1 MDIAQCG
8 ARVRSVHGVR
18 QMNEYIDSLARVR
31 VAVIGDLMLDCYL
44 HGEVSRIS
52 PEAPVPVMRA
62 HTERPVPGGAANV
75 AANLAALGAHVQL
88 VGLCGRDEARDQLVA
103 CLAAAGH
110 VDCSGIVT
118 TADRRTTKKLRIIGA
133 RQQIVRIDHED
144 TAPWPDELERAC
156 IVAAIRA
163 IDATDV
169 AVLSDYGKGVCS
181 DALLRTA
188 IDHAARVGKRIL
200 VDPKRRDL
208 AVYSGASILTP
219 NRKELSDATGL
230 PCETDDEAALAVAH
244 AQDVCDADVLLTRS
258 EKGMSYFPRGGAP
271 IHMPTVAQDVF
282 DVSGAGDTVIAVL
295 AAAVGANVPLLE
307 GMRLANHAAGIVV
320 SKVGTATVTRA
331 ELSES
336 IVADAPAMKEDG
348 ARVDLDDATVLR
360 WRWARERLV
369 VGFTNGC
376 FDLLHPGHVALL
388 RQAARTCD
396 RLIVALNSD
405 ASVRRLKGPLRPVQD
420 ESARA
425 AIIGA
430 MKGVSAVLVF
440 DEDTPRRLIEALQP
454 DVLIKG
460 GDYTRDHVVGAEIV
474 EARGGR
480 VVLVDLVT
488 GHSTSNLVR
497 TASSRA
503 SAAVAPHL
511 VPSSRPADLREPSPA
526 RGG

>member
-1 MDIAQCG
+1 
-8 ARVRSVHGVR
+8 
-18 QMNEYIDSLARVR
+18 MNEYIDSLANVR

-44 HGEVSRIS
+44 HGEVNRIS

-62 HTERPVPGGAANV
+62 LSERPVPGGAANV
-75 AANLAALGAHVQL
+75 AANLAALDVHVHL
-88 VGLCGRDEARDQLVA
+88 VGLCGQDAAREQLLG
-103 CLAAAGH
+103 CLAEAGGGQ
-110 VDCSGIVT
+110 VDCSGIVSA
-118 TADRRTTKKLRIIGA
+118 ADRRTTKKLRIIGQ

-144 TAPWPDELERAC
+144 SAPWPVELERAC
-156 IVAAIRA
+156 IAAAITA
-163 IDATDV
+163 IDAADV

-181 DALLRTA
+181 DALLSAAIHHAQRT
-188 IDHAARVGKRIL
+188 GKRIL

-208 AVYSGASILTP
+208 SIYSGASILTP

-230 PCETDDEAALAVAH
+230 PCETDDEAAIAVAQ
-244 AQDVCDADVLLTRS
+244 AQATCDADVLLTRS
-258 EKGMSYFPRGGAP
+258 EKGMSYFPRGGVP

-295 AAAVGANVPLLE
+295 AAAMGANVPLLE
-307 GMRLANHAAGIVV
+307 AMRLANHAAGIVV

-331 ELSES
+331 ELAGSL
-336 IVADAPAMKEDG
+336 VADAPATEEEGGRIELAK
-348 ARVDLDDATVLR
+348 ATALR
-360 WRWARERLV
+360 RRWARERLV

-376 FDLLHPGHVALL
+376 FDLLHPGHVALV
-388 RQAARTCD
+388 RQAARSCD
-396 RLIVALNSD
+396 RLIVAINSD

-430 MKGVSAVLVF
+430 MKGVSVVLVF

-460 GDYTRDHVVGAEIV
+460 GDYTRDRVVGAEIV

-480 VVLVDLVT
+480 VVLVDVVT

-497 TASSRA
+497 AASTRA
-503 SAAVAPHL
+503 SAVPPL
-511 VPSSRPADLREPSPA
+511 VSGARPADLREPSPA
-526 RGG
+526 QGG

>member
-1 MDIAQCG
+1 MK
-8 ARVRSVHGVR
+8 
-18 QMNEYIDSLARVR
+18 EYIDSLARVR

-62 HTERPVPGGAANV
+62 LSERPVAGGAANV
-75 AANLAALGAHVQL
+75 AANLAALDAHVLL
-88 VGLCGRDEARDQLVA
+88 VGLCGQDDAREQLFA
-103 CLAAAGH
+103 CLAAAGQ
-110 VDCSGIVT
+110 VDCSGIVSA
-118 TADRRTTKKLRIIGA
+118 ADRRTTKKLRIIGA

-144 TAPWPDELERAC
+144 TSPWPAELERAC
-156 IVAAIRA
+156 IAAAIEA
-163 IDATDV
+163 IEAADV

-181 DALLRTA
+181 DALLRAA
-188 IDHAARVGKRIL
+188 IEHAARIGKRIL

-208 AVYSGASILTP
+208 SIYSGASILTP
-219 NRKELSDATGL
+219 NRKELSEATGL
-230 PCETDDEAALAVAH
+230 PCETDDDAAIAVAR
-244 AQDVCDADVLLTRS
+244 AQAMCNADVLLTRS
-258 EKGMSYFPRGGAP
+258 EKGMSYFPRGGVP

-307 GMRLANHAAGIVV
+307 GMRMANHAAGIVV

-331 ELSES
+331 ELAES
-336 IVADAPAMKEDG
+336 IIADAPAAVEDG
-348 ARVDLDDATVLR
+348 ALVGLEEATVLR
-360 WRWARERLV
+360 FQWARERFV

-388 RQAARTCD
+388 QQAARTCD

-405 ASVRRLKGPLRPVQD
+405 ASVRRLKGPLRPIQD

-440 DEDTPRRLIEALQP
+440 DEDTPRTLIESLQP

-488 GHSTSNLVR
+488 GHSTSKLVR
-497 TASSRA
+497 AAGSRA
-503 SAAVAPHL
+503 PVAAAPHL
-511 VPSSRPADLREPSPA
+511 IPSSRPADVGEPSPA

>member
-1 MDIAQCG
+1 
-8 ARVRSVHGVR
+8 
-18 QMNEYIDSLARVR
+18 MNEYIDSLAHVH

-44 HGEVSRIS
+44 HGEVNRIS

-62 HTERPVPGGAANV
+62 LSERPVPGGAANV
-75 AANLAALGAHVQL
+75 AANLAALDVHVHL
-88 VGLCGRDEARDQLVA
+88 VGLCGQDEAREQLLG
-103 CLAAAGH
+103 CLAELGQ
-110 VDCSGIVT
+110 VDCSGIVS
-118 TADRRTTKKLRIIGA
+118 APDRHTTKKLRIIGE

-144 TAPWPDELERAC
+144 SAPWTEELERAC
-156 IVAAIRA
+156 IAAAITA
-163 IDATDV
+163 IDASDV

-181 DALLRTA
+181 DALLRAA
-188 IDHAARVGKRIL
+188 IEHAARTGKRVL

-208 AVYSGASILTP
+208 SIYSGASILTP

-230 PCETDDEAALAVAH
+230 PCETDDDAAIAVAQ
-244 AQDVCDADVLLTRS
+244 AQSVCDADVLLTRS
-258 EKGMSYFPRGGAP
+258 EKGMSYFPRRGVP

-295 AAAVGANVPLLE
+295 ATAVGAGVPLLE

-331 ELSES
+331 ELAASLVE
-336 IVADAPAMKEDG
+336 DAPATEEEG
-348 ARVDLDDATVLR
+348 GRVELAKASALR
-360 WRWARERLV
+360 RRWSRERLV

-388 RQAARTCD
+388 QQAARSCD

-440 DEDTPRRLIEALQP
+440 DEDTPRRLIEVLQP

-460 GDYTRDHVVGAEIV
+460 GDYTRDRVVGAEIV

-488 GHSTSNLVR
+488 GQSTSNLVQA
-497 TASSRA
+497 ASSRA
-503 SAAVAPHL
+503 PAAVPPHL
-511 VPSSRPADLREPSPA
+511 VPTARPADLCEPSPA

>member
-1 MDIAQCG
+1 
-8 ARVRSVHGVR
+8 
-18 QMNEYIDSLARVR
+18 MNEYIDSLAHVH

-44 HGEVSRIS
+44 HGEVNRIS

-62 HTERPVPGGAANV
+62 RSERPVPGGAANV
-75 AANLAALGAHVQL
+75 AANLAALDVRVHL
-88 VGLCGRDEARDQLVA
+88 VGLCGEDEARAQLLG
-103 CLAAAGH
+103 CLAELGQ
-110 VDCSGIVT
+110 VDCSGIVS
-118 TADRRTTKKLRIIGA
+118 APDRHTTKKLRIIGE

-144 TAPWPDELERAC
+144 TTPWPAALERAC
-156 IVAAIRA
+156 ILAAMDA
-163 IDATDV
+163 IDVADV

-181 DALLRTA
+181 DALIRA
-188 IDHAARVGKRIL
+188 VVEHAARTGKQLL

-208 AVYSGASILTP
+208 AIYSGASILTP

-230 PCETDDEAALAVAH
+230 PCETDDEASLAVAH
-244 AQDVCDADVLLTRS
+244 AQSICDADVLLTRS
-258 EKGMSYFPRGGAP
+258 EKGMSYFPRGGVP

-295 AAAVGANVPLLE
+295 AATVGAGIPLLE

-331 ELSES
+331 ELAES
-336 IVADAPAMKEDG
+336 LVEDAPAAAENG
-348 ARVDLDDATVLR
+348 ERIELGDAIALR
-360 WRWARERLV
+360 RRWARERLV

-388 RQAARTCD
+388 QQAARTCD

-430 MKGVSAVLVF
+430 MKGVSTVLVF

-497 TASSRA
+497 AAGSRA
-503 SAAVAPHL
+503 PAKAAKPL
-511 VPSSRPADLREPSPA
+511 VGTARPADLREPSRT

>member
-1 MDIAQCG
+1 
-8 ARVRSVHGVR
+8 
-18 QMNEYIDSLARVR
+18 MNEHIDSLADVR

-44 HGEVSRIS
+44 HGEVKRIS

-62 HTERPVPGGAANV
+62 LSERPVPGGAANV
-75 AANLAALGAHVQL
+75 AANLAALDVHVHL
-88 VGLCGRDEARDQLVA
+88 VGLCGRDEAREQLFG
-103 CLAAAGH
+103 CLAELGQ
-110 VDCSGIVT
+110 VDCRGVVS
-118 TADRRTTKKLRIIGA
+118 APDRHTTKKLRIIGE

-144 TAPWPDELERAC
+144 STPWSEALERAC
-156 IVAAIRA
+156 IAAALEA
-163 IDATDV
+163 IDAADV

-181 DALLRTA
+181 DALLRAT
-188 IDHAARVGKRIL
+188 IEHAARTGKRIL

-208 AVYSGASILTP
+208 AIYSGASILTP

-230 PCETDDEAALAVAH
+230 PCETDEEAALAVAQ
-244 AQDVCDADVLLTRS
+244 AQATCEADVLLTRS
-258 EKGMSYFPRGGAP
+258 EKGMSYFPRGGVP

-307 GMRLANHAAGIVV
+307 AMRLANHAAGIVV

-331 ELSES
+331 ELAES
-336 IVADAPAMKEDG
+336 LVEDAPATEEDG
-348 ARVDLDDATVLR
+348 ARIALEDAIALR
-360 WRWARERLV
+360 QRWARERLV

-388 RQAARTCD
+388 QQAARTCD

-440 DEDTPRRLIEALQP
+440 DEDTPRRLIAALQP

-497 TASSRA
+497 AAGSRTPAAPARQLVSSTQ
-503 SAAVAPHL
+503 
-511 VPSSRPADLREPSPA
+511 PADRRAQRPT

>member
-1 MDIAQCG
+1 
-8 ARVRSVHGVR
+8 
-18 QMNEYIDSLARVR
+18 MNEYIESLARVR

-44 HGEVSRIS
+44 HGEVNRIS

-62 HTERPVPGGAANV
+62 LSERPVAGGAANV
-75 AANLAALGAHVQL
+75 AANLAALDVGVRL
-88 VGLCGRDEARDQLVA
+88 VGLCGQDEARDRLFG
-103 CLAAAGH
+103 CLTAAGQ
-110 VDCSGIVT
+110 VDFSGVVS
-118 TADRRTTKKLRIIGA
+118 APGRNTTKKLRIIGQQ
-133 RQQIVRIDHED
+133 QQIVRIDHED
-144 TAPWPDELERAC
+144 TTPWSAELEQAC
-156 IVAAIRA
+156 IAAA
-163 IDATDV
+163 IDAIDAADV

-181 DALLRTA
+181 DAVVHA
-188 IDHAARVGKRIL
+188 VIAHAARTGKRVL

-208 AVYSGASILTP
+208 SAYSGASILTP

-230 PCETDDEAALAVAH
+230 PCETDDEAAIAVAR
-244 AQDVCDADVLLTRS
+244 AQEVCDADVLLTRS
-258 EKGMSYFPRGGAP
+258 EKGMSYFPRGGVP
-271 IHMPTVAQDVF
+271 IHMPTVAQAVF

-295 AAAVGANVPLLE
+295 AAAVGASIPILE

-331 ELSES
+331 ELAES
-336 IVADAPAMKEDG
+336 IVADAPTTIEDG
-348 ARVDLDDATVLR
+348 SRVSLGKATALR
-360 WRWARERLV
+360 WHWARERLV

-388 RQAARTCD
+388 EQAARSCD
-396 RLIVALNSD
+396 RLIVAINSD

-420 ESARA
+420 ENARA

-440 DEDTPRRLIEALQP
+440 DEDTPRRLIESLQP

-460 GDYTRDHVVGAEIV
+460 GDYTRDRVVGAEIV

-480 VVLVDLVT
+480 VVLVDVVT

-497 TASSRA
+497 AAGTRAAATAPRL
-503 SAAVAPHL
+503 L
-511 VPSSRPADLREPSPA
+511 VSDPPPADVREA
-526 RGG
+526 GLMRGE

>member
-1 MDIAQCG
+1 
-8 ARVRSVHGVR
+8 
-18 QMNEYIDSLARVR
+18 MNEYIDSLAQVR

-44 HGEVSRIS
+44 HGEVNRIS

-62 HTERPVPGGAANV
+62 LSERPVPGGAANV
-75 AANLAALGAHVQL
+75 AANLAALDVHVRL
-88 VGLCGRDEARDQLVA
+88 VGLCGQDEAREQLLG
-103 CLAAAGH
+103 CLAERGEI
-110 VDCSGIVT
+110 DCSGIVS
-118 TADRRTTKKLRIIGA
+118 APDRHTTKKLRIIGE

-144 TAPWPDELERAC
+144 SMPWSVELERAC
-156 IVAAIRA
+156 IASAIQA
-163 IDATDV
+163 IDAADV

-181 DALLRTA
+181 DALLRAA
-188 IDHAARVGKRIL
+188 IEHAARTGKRIL

-208 AVYSGASILTP
+208 SIYSGASILTP

-230 PCETDDEAALAVAH
+230 PCETDDEAAIAVAQ
-244 AQDVCDADVLLTRS
+244 AQSTCDADVLLTRS
-258 EKGMSYFPRGGAP
+258 EKGMSYFPRGGVP

-331 ELSES
+331 ELAES
-336 IVADAPAMKEDG
+336 LVEDAPALEEDG
-348 ARVDLDDATVLR
+348 DRIDLAAATALR
-360 WRWARERLV
+360 RRWARERLV

-388 RQAARTCD
+388 QQAARTCD

-480 VVLVDLVT
+480 IVLVDLVT

-497 TASSRA
+497 AASSRVP
-503 SAAVAPHL
+503 AAMAPHL
-511 VPSSRPADLREPSPA
+511 VPSAWPADVREPSST

>member
-1 MDIAQCG
+1 
-8 ARVRSVHGVR
+8 
-18 QMNEYIDSLARVR
+18 MNEYIDSLARVR

-44 HGEVSRIS
+44 HGEVNRIS

-62 HTERPVPGGAANV
+62 LSERLVAGGAANV
-75 AANLAALGAHVQL
+75 AANLAALDAHVQL
-88 VGLCGRDEARDQLVA
+88 VGLCGQDEAREQLLA
-103 CLAAAGH
+103 CLAAAGP
-110 VDCSGIVT
+110 VDCSGIVS
-118 TADRRTTKKLRIIGA
+118 APGRHTTKKLRIIGA
-133 RQQIVRIDHED
+133 QQQIVRIDHED
-144 TAPWPDELERAC
+144 TTPWTAELEQAC
-156 IVAAIRA
+156 IAAALEA
-163 IDATDV
+163 IDAADV

-181 DALLRTA
+181 DALIRAA
-188 IDHAARVGKRIL
+188 IDHAARVGKAIL

-208 AVYSGASILTP
+208 SVYSGASILTP

-230 PCETDDEAALAVAH
+230 PCETDDEAAIAVAR
-244 AQDVCDADVLLTRS
+244 AQEVCDADVLLTRS
-258 EKGMSYFPRGGAP
+258 DKGMSYFPRGGVP
-271 IHMPTVAQDVF
+271 IHMPTVAQAVF

-295 AAAVGANVPLLE
+295 AAAVGADVPVLE
-307 GMRLANHAAGIVV
+307 GMRMANHAAGIVV
-320 SKVGTATVTRA
+320 SKVGTATVSRA
-331 ELSES
+331 ELAES
-336 IVADAPAMKEDG
+336 ISADAPTAVEDG
-348 ARVDLDDATVLR
+348 GRIGLEEAVVQR
-360 WRWARERLV
+360 WHWARERLV

-388 RQAARTCD
+388 QQAARSCD
-396 RLIVALNSD
+396 RLIVAINSD

-440 DEDTPRRLIEALQP
+440 DEDTPRRLLESLQP

-460 GDYTRDHVVGAEIV
+460 GDYTRDRVVGAEIV

-497 TASSRA
+497 AAGSRTPM
-503 SAAVAPHL
+503 AAAQL
-511 VPSSRPADLREPSPA
+511 LSRGVSHAVVREPGLA
-526 RGG
+526 REE

>member
-1 MDIAQCG
+1 
-8 ARVRSVHGVR
+8 
-18 QMNEYIDSLARVR
+18 MNEYIDALARAR

-62 HTERPVPGGAANV
+62 LSERPVPGGAANV
-75 AANLAALGAHVQL
+75 AANLAALDVHVHL
-88 VGLCGRDEARDQLVA
+88 VGLCGEDEAREQLLG
-103 CLAAAGH
+103 CLAAMGSI
-110 VDCSGIVT
+110 DFSGIVSA
-118 TADRRTTKKLRIIGA
+118 ADRRTTKKLRIIGE

-144 TAPWPDELERAC
+144 TAAWSAELEHAC
-156 IVAAIRA
+156 INAAIAA
-163 IDATDV
+163 IDAADV

-181 DALLRTA
+181 DALLTA
-188 IDHAARVGKRIL
+188 VIHHAARTGKQIL

-208 AVYSGASILTP
+208 SIYSGASILTP
-219 NRKELSDATGL
+219 NRKELSEATGL
-230 PCETDDEAALAVAH
+230 PCETDDDAAIAVVQ
-244 AQDVCDADVLLTRS
+244 AQTMCDADVLLTRS
-258 EKGMSYFPRGGAP
+258 EKGMSYFPRGGVP

-331 ELSES
+331 ELAES
-336 IVADAPAMKEDG
+336 FVDDAPAIGEEG
-348 ARVDLDDATVLR
+348 RRLEREEATALR
-360 WRWARERLV
+360 WRWAREGLA

-388 RQAARTCD
+388 EQAARTCD

-440 DEDTPRRLIEALQP
+440 DEDTPRELIEALQP

-460 GDYTRDHVVGAEIV
+460 GDYTRDRVVGAEIV

-497 TASSRA
+497 AASSRA
-503 SAAVAPHL
+503 PAAVAPQL
-511 VPSSRPADLREPSPA
+511 VPSALPADLREPSPTL
-526 RGG
+526 GG

>member
-1 MDIAQCG
+1 
-8 ARVRSVHGVR
+8 
-18 QMNEYIDSLARVR
+18 MNEYIDSLAHVH

-44 HGEVSRIS
+44 HGEVNRIS

-62 HTERPVPGGAANV
+62 RSERPVPGGAANV
-75 AANLAALGAHVQL
+75 AANLAALDVRVHL
-88 VGLCGRDEARDQLVA
+88 VGLCGHDEARTQLLG
-103 CLAAAGH
+103 CLADSGQ
-110 VDCSGIVT
+110 VDCSGIVS
-118 TADRRTTKKLRIIGA
+118 APDRRTTKKLRIIGE

-144 TAPWPDELERAC
+144 TAPWSAELERAC
-156 IVAAIRA
+156 ILAAMDA
-163 IDATDV
+163 IDMADV

-181 DALLRTA
+181 DALIRA
-188 IDHAARVGKRIL
+188 VIEHAARKGKRLL

-208 AVYSGASILTP
+208 SIYSGASILTP

-244 AQDVCDADVLLTRS
+244 AQSICDADVLLTRS
-258 EKGMSYFPRGGAP
+258 EKGMSYFPRGGVP

-295 AAAVGANVPLLE
+295 AATVGAGIPVLE

-331 ELSES
+331 ELAQSLVEDAS
-336 IVADAPAMKEDG
+336 AAEGEGDRVALEAAK
-348 ARVDLDDATVLR
+348 ALR
-360 WRWARERLV
+360 QRWAREQLV

-376 FDLLHPGHVALL
+376 FDLLHPGHVVLL
-388 RQAARTCD
+388 QEAARSCD

-425 AIIGA
+425 AIIGS

-440 DEDTPRRLIEALQP
+440 DEDTPRRVIEALQP

-497 TASSRA
+497 AASSRTPA
-503 SAAVAPHL
+503 TAAPLRVTTA
-511 VPSSRPADLREPSPA
+511 RPADLREPMQT

>member
-1 MDIAQCG
+1 
-8 ARVRSVHGVR
+8 
-18 QMNEYIDSLARVR
+18 MNEYIDSLAHVH

-44 HGEVSRIS
+44 HGEVNRIS

-62 HTERPVPGGAANV
+62 ISERPVPGGAANV
-75 AANLAALGAHVQL
+75 AANLAALDVQVRL
-88 VGLCGRDEARDQLVA
+88 VGLCGQDEARAQLLD
-103 CLAAAGH
+103 CLAVSGQ
-110 VDCSGIVT
+110 VDCRGVVSAPG
-118 TADRRTTKKLRIIGA
+118 RHTTKKLRIIGE

-144 TAPWPDELERAC
+144 STPWSDELERAC
-156 IVAAIRA
+156 IAAALEA
-163 IDATDV
+163 IDAADV

-181 DALLRTA
+181 DALVRAA
-188 IDHAARVGKRIL
+188 IEHAARTGKRIL

-208 AVYSGASILTP
+208 SIYAGASILTP
-219 NRKELSDATGL
+219 NRKELSEATGL
-230 PCETDDEAALAVAH
+230 PCETDDEAALAVAQ
-244 AQDVCDADVLLTRS
+244 AQSTCEADVLLTRS
-258 EKGMSYFPRGGAP
+258 EKGMSYFPRGGVP

-331 ELSES
+331 ELAES
-336 IVADAPAMKEDG
+336 LVEDAPATDEDG
-348 ARVDLDDATVLR
+348 ALVVLAQLTALR
-360 WRWARERLV
+360 QRWARERLV

-376 FDLLHPGHVALL
+376 FDLLHPGHVVLL
-388 RQAARTCD
+388 QQAARTCD

-405 ASVRRLKGPLRPVQD
+405 ASVRRIKGPLRPVQD

-440 DEDTPRRLIEALQP
+440 DEETPRQLIEALQP

-460 GDYTRDHVVGAEIV
+460 GDYTRDRVVGAEIV

-497 TASSRA
+497 AARSRAPATPHPASST
-503 SAAVAPHL
+503 
-511 VPSSRPADLREPSPA
+511 RPADLRAQSPT

>member
-1 MDIAQCG
+1 
-8 ARVRSVHGVR
+8 
-18 QMNEYIDSLARVR
+18 MNEYIDSLEHVH

-44 HGEVSRIS
+44 HGEVNRIS

-62 HTERPVPGGAANV
+62 RSERPVPGGAANV
-75 AANLAALGAHVQL
+75 AANLAALDVHVHL
-88 VGLCGRDEARDQLVA
+88 VGLCGEDEARAQLLG
-103 CLAAAGH
+103 CLAELGQ
-110 VDCSGIVT
+110 VDCSGIVS
-118 TADRRTTKKLRIIGA
+118 APDRHTTKKLRIIGE

-144 TAPWPDELERAC
+144 STPWSAELERAC
-156 IVAAIRA
+156 ILAAMDA
-163 IDATDV
+163 IDVADV

-181 DALLRTA
+181 DTLIRAVVE
-188 IDHAARVGKRIL
+188 HAARTGKRLL

-208 AVYSGASILTP
+208 SIYSGASILTP
-219 NRKELSDATGL
+219 NRKELSEATGL
-230 PCETDDEAALAVAH
+230 PCETDDEAAFAVAH
-244 AQDVCDADVLLTRS
+244 AQSVCDADVLLTRS
-258 EKGMSYFPRGGAP
+258 EKGMSYFPRGGVP

-295 AAAVGANVPLLE
+295 AAAVGAGVPLLE
-307 GMRLANHAAGIVV
+307 AMRLANHAAGIVV

-331 ELSES
+331 ELAES
-336 IVADAPAMKEDG
+336 LVEDAPAADG
-348 ARVDLDDATVLR
+348 DGDLVAIEQARALR
-360 WRWARERLV
+360 QRWARERLV

-388 RQAARTCD
+388 REAARTCD

-440 DEDTPRRLIEALQP
+440 DEDTPRRVIEALQP

-460 GDYTRDHVVGAEIV
+460 GDYTRDHIVGAEIV

-480 VVLVDLVT
+480 IVLVDLVT

-497 TASSRA
+497 AAGKRA
-503 SAAVAPHL
+503 AAPAATSPL
-511 VPSSRPADLREPSPA
+511 VTTGRPADLRQPSQA

>member
-1 MDIAQCG
+1 
-8 ARVRSVHGVR
+8 
-18 QMNEYIDSLARVR
+18 
-31 VAVIGDLMLDCYL
+31 
-44 HGEVSRIS
+44 
-52 PEAPVPVMRA
+52 
-62 HTERPVPGGAANV
+62 
-75 AANLAALGAHVQL
+75 
-88 VGLCGRDEARDQLVA
+88 
-103 CLAAAGH
+103 
-110 VDCSGIVT
+110 
-118 TADRRTTKKLRIIGA
+118 
-133 RQQIVRIDHED
+133 
-144 TAPWPDELERAC
+144 
-156 IVAAIRA
+156 
-163 IDATDV
+163 
-169 AVLSDYGKGVCS
+169 VCS
-181 DALLRTA
+181 DALLRAT
-188 IDHAARVGKRIL
+188 IEHAARTGKRIL

-208 AVYSGASILTP
+208 AIYSGASILTP

-230 PCETDDEAALAVAH
+230 PCETDEEAALAVAQ
-244 AQDVCDADVLLTRS
+244 AQATCEADVLLTRS
-258 EKGMSYFPRGGAP
+258 EKGMSYFPRGGVP

-307 GMRLANHAAGIVV
+307 AMRLANHAAGIVV

-331 ELSES
+331 ELAES
-336 IVADAPAMKEDG
+336 LVEDAPVTEEDG
-348 ARVDLDDATVLR
+348 ARIALEDAIALR
-360 WRWARERLV
+360 QRWARERLV

-388 RQAARTCD
+388 QQAARTCD

-440 DEDTPRRLIEALQP
+440 DEDTPRRLIAALQP

-497 TASSRA
+497 AAGSRTPAAPARQLVSSTQ
-503 SAAVAPHL
+503 
-511 VPSSRPADLREPSPA
+511 PADRRAQRPT

>member
-1 MDIAQCG
+1 M
-8 ARVRSVHGVR
+8 
-18 QMNEYIDSLARVR
+18 
-31 VAVIGDLMLDCYL
+31 
-44 HGEVSRIS
+44 
-52 PEAPVPVMRA
+52 
-62 HTERPVPGGAANV
+62 
-75 AANLAALGAHVQL
+75 
-88 VGLCGRDEARDQLVA
+88 
-103 CLAAAGH
+103 
-110 VDCSGIVT
+110 
-118 TADRRTTKKLRIIGA
+118 
-133 RQQIVRIDHED
+133 
-144 TAPWPDELERAC
+144 
-156 IVAAIRA
+156 
-163 IDATDV
+163 
-169 AVLSDYGKGVCS
+169 LSDYGKGVCS
-181 DALLRTA
+181 DALLRAA
-188 IDHAARVGKRIL
+188 IEHAARTGKRVL

-208 AVYSGASILTP
+208 SIYSGASILTP

-230 PCETDDEAALAVAH
+230 PCETDDDAAIAVAQ
-244 AQDVCDADVLLTRS
+244 AQSVCDADVLLTRS
-258 EKGMSYFPRGGAP
+258 EKGMSYFPRGGVP

-295 AAAVGANVPLLE
+295 ATAVGAGVPLLE

-331 ELSES
+331 ELAES
-336 IVADAPAMKEDG
+336 LVEDAPAADG
-348 ARVDLDDATVLR
+348 DGDLVVIEQARALR
-360 WRWARERLV
+360 QRWAHERLV

-388 RQAARTCD
+388 QQAARTCD

-488 GHSTSNLVR
+488 GQSTSNLVQA
-497 TASSRA
+497 ASSRA
-503 SAAVAPHL
+503 PAAVPPHL
-511 VPSSRPADLREPSPA
+511 VPSARPADLREPSAA